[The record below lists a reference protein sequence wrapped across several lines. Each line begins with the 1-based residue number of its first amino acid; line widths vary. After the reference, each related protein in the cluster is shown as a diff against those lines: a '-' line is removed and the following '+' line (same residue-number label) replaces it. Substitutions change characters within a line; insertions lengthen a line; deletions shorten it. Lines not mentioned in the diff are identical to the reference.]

1 MLQREFSGEAGRR
14 RLKAVA
20 MQTKKD
26 VDEAVKA
33 DLGDQ
38 SMSGW
43 RRSKPVNIAG
53 RFDIVSDHEFAI
65 RPNSQGHMVVL
76 EQGRNNGKSRPT
88 PRFNKRGKQTR
99 RSKWNGRTSG
109 KHTWSDATALMQKRV
124 GKRVDEQVQKS
135 IAKFIKG

>member
-1 MLQREFSGEAGRR
+1 MTESAADFPHLRLAMIGGRLEAN
-14 RLKAVA
+14 
-20 MQTKKD
+20 
-26 VDEAVKA
+26 
-33 DLGDQ
+33 
-38 SMSGW
+38 
-43 RRSKPVNIAG
+43 NIAVFG
-53 RFDIVSDHEFAI
+53 GMRT
-65 RPNSQGHMVVL
+65 RCQGHMVVL

-135 IAKFIKG
+135 IGKFIKG